1 MQWEESTG
9 ESPPFFLLCERVAI
23 RLGLI
28 MFILQYL
35 IWYIQANFN
44 LFLKL
49 VNDMF
54 RRLTLAI
61 KRVLFEMC

>member
-1 MQWEESTG
+1 MGREYWG
-9 ESPPFFLLCERVAI
+9 VPPFFLLCERVAI